1 MDSILNCRQ
10 EMASSKPADDNN
22 RRLSW
27 SSSGGSSS
35 DETSTS
41 WHSTNGGPLLG
52 RQDISIALSDCRPGH
67 IVFMKKPKTAE
78 ELKRAAE
85 CDMPTCRLEHPALII
100 GVGPKRLEI
109 LPVSR
114 LLAILPG
121 HWI

>member
-1 MDSILNCRQ
+1 MAMDSGMNCREQ
-10 EMASSKPADDNN
+10 MAASKVADDND

-35 DETSTS
+35 EETPTS

-52 RQDISIALSDCRPGH
+52 RQDVSVALSDCKPGH

-85 CDMPTCRLEHPALII
+85 CGMATCRLEHPALII

-109 LPVSR
+109 LPVS
-114 LLAILPG
+114 
-121 HWI
+121 